1 MIKRLKKE
9 KQKIDINSLSEKELK
24 DLIIRIAKK
33 LGLEFKNKS
42 NN

>member
-24 DLIIRIAKK
+24 ELIIRIAKK
-33 LGLEFKNKS
+33 LGLTLKDK
-42 NN
+42 